1 MLDSYDCSA
10 LEEVAALAEGRLLG
24 AERDRVIAHLS
35 DCADCREVFASTVEV
50 AEELDAE
57 DNPAPIVE
65 DNLAPIVDFPPPRPA
80 PSPWIRRGVAAA
92 AAVVLVG
99 SVVTW
104 QFNARR
110 APPSPG
116 DWLAAMPPATELAPH
131 VWGGIRMR
139 GGDDDFSES
148 RKKAVE
154 LGALLVDAE
163 VTLRAGDAEQA
174 ADALHRMAT
183 ILGEAGFME
192 DDVATLR
199 KIAGDG
205 DVQRMR
211 DAFAKALP
219 DLTQHLDERFEPSIL
234 DLGTF
239 AEEAQV
245 AASAGHRQF
254 LESRPARRYLDWLIE
269 RRQMRLPLESQD
281 EPMALEE
288 NVQAALRTLR
298 LEGASSADQAA
309 AAQEILDT
317 LSR

>member
-1 MLDSYDCSA
+1 MLASYDCSS
-10 LEEVAALAEGRLLG
+10 LEEVAALAEGQLRG
-24 AERDRVIAHLS
+24 AERDRVIAHLA

-50 AEELDAE
+50 AEALDAE
-57 DNPAPIVE
+57 DKPAAIVEMPPQPAPR
-65 DNLAPIVDFPPPRPA
+65 PR
-80 PSPWIRRGVAAA
+80 WISRTVASAAA
-92 AAVVLVG
+92 ALVIVG
-99 SVVTW
+99 GVVTW
-104 QFNARR
+104 QLNAQR
-110 APPSPG
+110 APPSPS

-139 GGDDDFSES
+139 GGDDDLGES

-183 ILGEAGFME
+183 IVEDAGWME

-211 DAFAKALP
+211 DELAKALP
-219 DLTQHLDERFEPSIL
+219 GLTQRLDERFEPAIL

-269 RRQMRLPLESQD
+269 RRKMTLPLESVK
-281 EPMALEE
+281 EPMALPES
-288 NVQAALRTLR
+288 VQTALRTLR
-298 LEGASSADQAA
+298 LEGASSADQAE

>member
-1 MLDSYDCSA
+1 
-10 LEEVAALAEGRLLG
+10 
-24 AERDRVIAHLS
+24 
-35 DCADCREVFASTVEV
+35 
-50 AEELDAE
+50 
-57 DNPAPIVE
+57 
-65 DNLAPIVDFPPPRPA
+65 
-80 PSPWIRRGVAAA
+80 
-92 AAVVLVG
+92 VG

-104 QFNARR
+104 QLNAPRV
-110 APPSPG
+110 PPNPSN
-116 DWLAAMPPATELAPH
+116 WLASMPPATELAPH

-139 GGDDDFSES
+139 GGEEMSELG
-148 RKKAVE
+148 RQAVE

-183 ILGEAGFME
+183 ILDDGTMG

-199 KIAGDG
+199 KIANDA

-211 DAFAKALP
+211 GAFAKALP
-219 DLTQHLDERFEPSIL
+219 DLTEHLRERFQPAVL

-245 AASAGHRQF
+245 AASAGHRDF
-254 LESRPARRYLDWLIE
+254 LESRAARRYLDWLID
-269 RRQMRLPLESQD
+269 RPQMALPMEGQD
-281 EPMALEE
+281 EPMPLPE

-298 LEGASSADQAA
+298 REGASTTDQAA

>member
-10 LEEVAALAEGRLLG
+10 LEEVAALAEGRLHG
-24 AERDRVIAHLS
+24 AERDRVIAHLA
-35 DCADCREVFASTVEV
+35 DCADCRDVFASTVEV
-50 AEELDAE
+50 TEELDAE
-57 DNPAPIVE
+57 DNPATVTE
-65 DNLAPIVDFPPPRPA
+65 MPPPRPLR
-80 PSPWIRRGVAAA
+80 SPWITRSIAAA

-104 QFNARR
+104 QLNARR
-110 APPSPG
+110 APPSPS
-116 DWLAAMPPATELAPH
+116 DWLAAMPPAPELAPH

-139 GGDDDFSES
+139 GGDDSSES
-148 RKKAVE
+148 IAQAVE

-183 ILGEAGFME
+183 IVDDAGLME

-199 KIAGDG
+199 RIANDG
-205 DVQRMR
+205 DVGRMR

-219 DLTQHLDERFEPSIL
+219 ELTTHLRERFQPAVL

-245 AASAGHRQF
+245 AASAGHREF
-254 LESRPARRYLDWLIE
+254 LESRAARRYLDWLIE
-269 RRQMRLPLESQD
+269 RRQMTLPLESQD
-281 EPMALEE
+281 EPWALPE
-288 NVQAALRTLR
+288 NVQAAVRTLR